1 MPADGMKHWA
11 LVIDRGSALSE
22 IKLAGLPFMVD
33 FGAPDSLTSI
43 GLRGLA

>member
-22 IKLAGLPFMVD
+22 IKIAGFPFMVECR
-33 FGAPDSLTSI
+33 APLKSI
-43 GLRGLA
+43 GLRGLPY